1 MVHSA
6 TERYSQNHASIE
18 LIRKG
23 MAAII
28 SGTLEMLDALFSMT
42 SAADLG

>member
-1 MVHSA
+1 MIYSA
-6 TERYSQNHASIE
+6 TERYSPDHACIL

-28 SGTLEMLDALFSMT
+28 SGTLEMLGALISMT